1 MRYIFLLAI
10 GLGVGYGLG
19 FQDAK
24 LNDQNIVA
32 RLVDMVGGSTRD
44 KIRTDADAQMNGIDP
59 DTAAHTSR
67 K

>member
-1 MRYIFLLAI
+1 MRYLVLLAL

-24 LNDQNIVA
+24 QNDQNIVA
-32 RLVDMVGGSTRD
+32 RLVGMVGGNTRD
-44 KIRTDADAQMNGIDP
+44 KVSGDIDGQMGTVDTVDASHK
-59 DTAAHTSR
+59 T

>member
-1 MRYIFLLAI
+1 MRYLVLLAI

-24 LNDQNIVA
+24 QNDKNIVA

-44 KIRTDADAQMNGIDP
+44 KLTTDADAQMDKAET
-59 DTAAHTSR
+59 DSTSH
-67 K
+67 KK

>member
-1 MRYIFLLAI
+1 MRYLVLLAI

-24 LNDQNIVA
+24 QNDKNIVS

-44 KIRTDADAQMNGIDP
+44 KLRTDADAQMDKV
-59 DTAAHTSR
+59 DADSASH
-67 K
+67 KK